1 MNWKK
6 LGKYLL
12 FPHIA
17 IVITLIPLSATLLV
31 FALAFLG
38 SDSVVSYMI
47 FALAFYSLLIL
58 CARIPN
64 FIKWY
69 KKFKGTNQFAI
80 RWGSDEKLRL
90 RVSLYLSLILN
101 IAYAIFQ
108 LWLGFFNK
116 TLWFTMFGIYYSCL
130 ALMRFF
136 LLSHIKRYIAGE
148 RYDLEIK
155 KYRTCGW
162 IFLFMNISIA
172 FILFFMVY
180 FDRSFEYGEITVIAL
195 AAYTFTS
202 LTLAII
208 SVVRYKKYNSP
219 VYSASKFISLA
230 SAVVSMLTLEASMLS
245 TFSGGSD
252 GNFEKIILTLS
263 GSAISIFI
271 IALAA
276 YMIAKGTKKI
286 KNEEQYG
293 KQE

>member
-6 LGKYLL
+6 IGKYLL
-12 FPHIA
+12 FPHVA
-17 IVITLIPLSATLLV
+17 IVITLIPLSAALLV

-69 KKFKGTNQFAI
+69 KNFKSTSDLAI
-80 RWGSDEKLRL
+80 KWNRDEKLRL
-90 RVSLYLSLILN
+90 RVSLYLSLALN

-108 LWLGFFNK
+108 LWLGFINK

-136 LLSHIKRYIAGE
+136 LLSHIKRYSTGE

-162 IFLFMNISIA
+162 IFLVMNIFVA
-172 FILFFMVY
+172 FILFFMVH
-180 FDRSFEYGEITVIAL
+180 FDRSFKYGEITVIAL

-245 TFSGGSD
+245 TFSGGAD

-263 GSAISIFI
+263 GSAISVFI
-271 IALAA
+271 IALAV
-276 YMIAKGTKKI
+276 YMIAKEQKT
-286 KNEEQYG
+286 KNEEKYG
-293 KQE
+293 KQ